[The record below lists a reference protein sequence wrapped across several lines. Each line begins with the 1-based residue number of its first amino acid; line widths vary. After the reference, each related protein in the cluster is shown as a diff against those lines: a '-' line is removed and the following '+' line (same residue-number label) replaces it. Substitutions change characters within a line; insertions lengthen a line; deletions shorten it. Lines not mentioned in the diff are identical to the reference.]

1 MPSDL
6 PAGKPYTKHV
16 QEILRKETGLNGLMQ
31 LDFASLYILVASCLT
46 SRLSSHRRNIPLKRR
61 TQALNPFADLLASLE
76 SGNESLLDPYGTN

>member
-6 PAGKPYTKHV
+6 HAGKPYTKHV

-46 SRLSSHRRNIPLKRR
+46 SRLSSIAATYP
-61 TQALNPFADLLASLE
+61 
-76 SGNESLLDPYGTN
+76 